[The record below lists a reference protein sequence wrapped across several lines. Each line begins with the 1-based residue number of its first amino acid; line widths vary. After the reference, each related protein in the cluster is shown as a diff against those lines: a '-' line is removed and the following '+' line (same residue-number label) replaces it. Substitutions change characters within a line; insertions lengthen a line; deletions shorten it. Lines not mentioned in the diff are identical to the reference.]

1 MGAPRLP
8 LVERFWR
15 KVEIPLTADGA
26 PDPAACWIWR
36 GAKTRGVAVYGHIRD
51 GAKHL
56 KAHRVSLALHTGNLH
71 EDLDACHAPACV
83 SKLCVNPFHLS
94 WQPHRSNMLEQFERL
109 GRPDQRKAA

>member
-1 MGAPRLP
+1 MARAP

-15 KVEIPLTADGA
+15 KVLIPLDAAGNR
-26 PDPAACWIWR
+26 DPVPCWIWT

-56 KAHRVSLALHTGNLH
+56 KAHRVSLALHTGTMH
-71 EDLDACHAPACV
+71 DDLDAAHGPDC

-94 WQPHRSNMLEQFERL
+94 WQPHRENMHEQIGRL
-109 GRPDQRKAA
+109 GPIRQRKAA